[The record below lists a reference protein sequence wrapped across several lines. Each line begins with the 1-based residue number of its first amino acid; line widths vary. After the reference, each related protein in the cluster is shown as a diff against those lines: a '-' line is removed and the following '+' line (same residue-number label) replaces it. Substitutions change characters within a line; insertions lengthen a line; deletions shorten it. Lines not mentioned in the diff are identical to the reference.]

1 MTPDQALIDQVARLR
16 EEAEVSYRE
25 LAGFIGLHEQT
36 VYSAMRFR
44 AAKLRAKTRR
54 RLEMA
59 VPWLEA
65 KAIVVKTQTEQAS
78 ETA

>member
-1 MTPDQALIDQVARLR
+1 MTTDQTLIDQVARLR
-16 EEAEVSYRE
+16 QEAEVSYRE
-25 LAGFIGLHEQT
+25 LASFIGLHEAT

-65 KAIVVKTQTEQAS
+65 KAAEVKTQAAEAAS
-78 ETA
+78 